1 MQDTVSK
8 TNVLPGGAFLI
19 KDTPANQTFIPEDFN
34 EEQRMVKAMVNDFIK
49 NEIDPVRPQIEKQ
62 EGNYSVQL
70 LEKAAELGILGSH
83 MPEIYGGMEM
93 DTNTNTLICET
104 FGPGGS

>member
-34 EEQRMVKAMVNDFIK
+34 EEQRMVKAMVQDFIK
-49 NEIDPVRPQIEKQ
+49 NEIDPLRPQIEKQ

-93 DTNTNTLICET
+93 DTNTNTLKAKYK
-104 FGPGGS
+104 